1 MATLEQLQE
10 GIRRA
15 HAAGRTE
22 DVRTLGTAYRAM
34 QQQQPSGPPAGAK
47 PGSREYADW
56 AAAEARAGRKLPQV
70 SEAPPEWKDPLSGDL
85 GAKAQAMSS
94 AWLNDIPV
102 AGPAILDMAQKAKAA
117 VHGVPLET
125 VQYDTQRAMD
135 ANPVESKAAGVTSSI
150 ANLLPLGLT
159 ALGGRLLG
167 TVGSLGQRTVM
178 GGLSAGTISAADT
191 AARGGGMDASLINGG
206 IGAAVGGAIPIVGA
220 GIRRALTPLPANA
233 AKQQAAQVLQR
244 EGVEL
249 TAGQRTGS
257 KGLQYR
263 EAELG
268 GNAADAFMER
278 QADQFTS
285 AALRRVGMQAN
296 RVTPDVIDTAYRNIG
311 QQFDDLAA
319 RNGMQTDARFV
330 QDMQRAWREFEGV
343 TNPSSRPPF
352 VERLLQDVAGRMRT
366 GYAFLPGEWF
376 KSTRS
381 ELARLARGSS
391 NPEFAS
397 ALREI
402 MGAMDDAMERTLQQT
417 NPADLGA
424 WREARRTYA
433 NMLVIEDAATRAGE
447 KAADGII
454 TPQALRSAAAKQ
466 NKRAFARGRNEFTDL
481 ANAGVS
487 TMTPLP
493 NSGTP
498 GRLNAQTLMPL
509 GAATGAGVG
518 AMVGGPVGAVGGAA
532 VGAAVPWAAGRAMLS
547 GPGRAYLGNQMA
559 NGLPLVP
566 LAPAIPALQITR
578 R

>member
-70 SEAPPEWKDPLSGDL
+70 SEAPPEWKDPLSSDL

-135 ANPVESKAAGVTSSI
+135 ANPVEAKTAGVTSSI

-167 TVGSLGQRTVM
+167 TTGSLPMRVGL
-178 GGLSAGTISAADT
+178 GSLSAGGISAADT
-191 AARGGGMDASLINGG
+191 AARGGSPDNVVASGG
-206 IGAAVGGAIPIVGA
+206 IGAAIGGAIPVVGA
-220 GIRRALTPLPANA
+220 GVRRLLTPLPANA
-233 AKQQAAQVLQR
+233 AKTRASQVLQR

-285 AALRRVGMQAN
+285 AALRRAGIQAN
-296 RVTPDVIDTAYRNIG
+296 RATPDVVDTGFRDIG
-311 QQFDDLAA
+311 QQFDDLAS
-319 RNGMQTDARFV
+319 RNGLQTDARFV
-330 QDMQRAWREFEGV
+330 QDLNRAWQEFEGV
-343 TNPSSRPPF
+343 TNPSSRPPY
-352 VERLLQDVAGRMRT
+352 VERLLQDLAQRMRA
-366 GYAFLPGEWF
+366 GYAFLPGDWF

-391 NPEFAS
+391 NPEFAG

-424 WREARRTYA
+424 WRQVRRSYA

-466 NKRAFARGRNEFTDL
+466 NKRAFSRGRNEFTDL

-498 GRLNAQTLMPL
+498 GRLGAKTLMPL
-509 GAATGAGVG
+509 GAATGAGIG
-518 AMVGGPVGAVGGAA
+518 GTVGGIPGAVVGGV
-532 VGAAVPWAAGRAMLS
+532 VGGAVPWATGRAMLS

-559 NGLPLVP
+559 NGLPLFP
-566 LAPAIPALQITR
+566 LAPAVPALQVTR

>member
-70 SEAPPEWKDPLSGDL
+70 SEAPPEWKDPLSSDL

-117 VHGVPLET
+117 IHGVPLET

-135 ANPVESKAAGVTSSI
+135 ANPVESKVAGVTSSI
-150 ANLLPLGLT
+150 ANLLPAGMT
-159 ALGGRLLG
+159 AIGGRLLG
-167 TVGSLGQRTVM
+167 TVGSLPARVM
-178 GGLSAGTISAADT
+178 AGGASAAAISGADT
-191 AARGGGMDASLINGG
+191 LARGGSSDEALTNLG
-206 IGAAVGGAIPIVGA
+206 IGAAVGGAIPVVGA
-220 GIRRALTPLPANA
+220 GVRRLLTPLPANA
-233 AKQQAAQVLQR
+233 AKTRAAEVLRQ
-244 EGVEL
+244 EGVDL

-257 KGLQYR
+257 KGMQYA
-263 EAELG
+263 ESELG
-268 GNAADAFMER
+268 GGAAENFMER

-285 AALRRVGMQAN
+285 AALRRVGVQAS

-366 GYAFLPGEWF
+366 GYAFLPGDWF

-402 MGAMDDAMERTLQQT
+402 MGALDDAMERTLQQT

-466 NKRAFARGRNEFTDL
+466 NKRAFARGRNEFADL

-487 TMTPLP
+487 TMSPLP
-493 NSGTP
+493 QSGTAP
-498 GRLNAQTLMPL
+498 RAAVNAIKATLPF
-509 GAATGAGVG
+509 VG
-518 AMVGGPVGAVGGAA
+518 AAVGGAGTMGAGAVAGAAAGLAAPWA
-532 VGAAVPWAAGRAMLS
+532 VGRGILS
-547 GPGRAYLGNQMA
+547 APGRAYLGNQMA
-559 NGLPLVP
+559 NGLPLFP
-566 LAPAIPALQITR
+566 LAPAVPALELTR